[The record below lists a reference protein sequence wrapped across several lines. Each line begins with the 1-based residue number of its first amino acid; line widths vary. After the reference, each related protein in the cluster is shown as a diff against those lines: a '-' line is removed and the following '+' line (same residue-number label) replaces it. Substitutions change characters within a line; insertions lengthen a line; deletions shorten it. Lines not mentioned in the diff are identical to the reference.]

1 MQPPGTSAAR
11 LLAAALASLFLLGIQ
26 AGESPRGQ
34 HEDAVPSGR
43 LPGFE
48 PVDIAEEME
57 QIQRR
62 KQRELE
68 QQVDADRHYR
78 TVSSEPR
85 LRARYGSATWNLYE
99 PYH

>member
-1 MQPPGTSAAR
+1 MHPPGGSATR
-11 LLAAALASLFLLGIQ
+11 LLLAALTSLLLLGIQ
-26 AGESPRGQ
+26 AGEPPRGQ
-34 HEDAVPSGR
+34 HDDAVPSGR
-43 LPGFE
+43 RPGFE
-48 PVDIAEEME
+48 PMDISEEME
-57 QIQRR
+57 EIQRR
-62 KQRELE
+62 QERELE